1 MVRQL
6 LTEYIIT
13 VNGEGAADGLARAC
27 VFILAALLTL
37 SVLPAIIF
45 ACAEG
50 ASKGKTSSA
59 DDSNLYGAGCTA
71 GCGGGCGAAHCTA
84 RCVAR
89 HPILHGSLMQ
99 QQAND
104 NGQQTQNKQ
113 ALHANS
119 ITLLQNLEF
128 LNAAEQDVAV
138 GLAAFI
144 LHRLSSYRRN
154 LLSIFT
160 IVTRIMQKPLLHSHG
175 R

>member
-1 MVRQL
+1 MHACDLHGMLSESVSEND
-6 LTEYIIT
+6 EY
-13 VNGEGAADGLARAC
+13 AAK
-27 VFILAALLTL
+27 ILFFDAQ
-37 SVLPAIIF
+37 
-45 ACAEG
+45 
-50 ASKGKTSSA
+50 
-59 DDSNLYGAGCTA
+59 
-71 GCGGGCGAAHCTA
+71 AAHCTA

-119 ITLLQNLEF
+119 ATLPQNLEF

-144 LHRLSSYRRN
+144 
-154 LLSIFT
+154 
-160 IVTRIMQKPLLHSHG
+160 
-175 R
+175 

>member
-1 MVRQL
+1 MQL
-6 LTEYIIT
+6 FKPICHPILWIEGSDSFVHACDLHGMLSESVSENDEY
-13 VNGEGAADGLARAC
+13 AAK
-27 VFILAALLTL
+27 ILFFDAQ
-37 SVLPAIIF
+37 
-45 ACAEG
+45 
-50 ASKGKTSSA
+50 
-59 DDSNLYGAGCTA
+59 
-71 GCGGGCGAAHCTA
+71 AAHCTA

-119 ITLLQNLEF
+119 ATLPQNLEF

-144 LHRLSSYRRN
+144 
-154 LLSIFT
+154 
-160 IVTRIMQKPLLHSHG
+160 
-175 R
+175 

>member
-1 MVRQL
+1 MQL
-6 LTEYIIT
+6 FKPICHPIFWIGGPDSFEHACDLHGMLSESMSENDEY
-13 VNGEGAADGLARAC
+13 AAK
-27 VFILAALLTL
+27 ILFFDAQ
-37 SVLPAIIF
+37 
-45 ACAEG
+45 
-50 ASKGKTSSA
+50 
-59 DDSNLYGAGCTA
+59 
-71 GCGGGCGAAHCTA
+71 AAHCTA

>member
-1 MVRQL
+1 MQL
-6 LTEYIIT
+6 FKPICHPILWIGGADSFEHACDLHGMLSESMSENDEY
-13 VNGEGAADGLARAC
+13 AAK
-27 VFILAALLTL
+27 ILFFDAQ
-37 SVLPAIIF
+37 
-45 ACAEG
+45 
-50 ASKGKTSSA
+50 
-59 DDSNLYGAGCTA
+59 
-71 GCGGGCGAAHCTA
+71 AAHCTA

-119 ITLLQNLEF
+119 ATLPQNLEF

-144 LHRLSSYRRN
+144 
-154 LLSIFT
+154 
-160 IVTRIMQKPLLHSHG
+160 
-175 R
+175 